1 MTENVACSCPRR
13 GTANLAQSEFMVLAP
28 SLVDERQTAN
38 RKCEAPL
45 RHRLRAGFHPKESTT
60 GTNTKQPGV
69 VIHVTDST
77 LPGPAHRPGE
87 CHHRGA
93 SDTVVALLNH
103 LIHAPD
109 LPRWHAAANEITTVL
124 LVRSICVFSGA
135 SPGGQAEYAA
145 AAQELG
151 AELAARHIRLVYG
164 GASVG
169 LMGVVADSAL
179 AAGGEV
185 IGVIPQQLVDREV
198 VHRGLSDLR
207 ITSSMHERKALMAE
221 LSDGFVALPGGYGT
235 LEEFAEVLT
244 WSQLGLQCKPCGLL
258 NVADF
263 YRPLLEFF
271 DHAVNEQFVCAEHR
285 DLILADTDAA
295 RLLDALD
302 SWVPLARVERPR
314 GGGEKSWVYGR
325 PSG

>member
-1 MTENVACSCPRR
+1 
-13 GTANLAQSEFMVLAP
+13 
-28 SLVDERQTAN
+28 
-38 RKCEAPL
+38 
-45 RHRLRAGFHPKESTT
+45 
-60 GTNTKQPGV
+60 
-69 VIHVTDST
+69 
-77 LPGPAHRPGE
+77 
-87 CHHRGA
+87 
-93 SDTVVALLNH
+93 
-103 LIHAPD
+103 
-109 LPRWHAAANEITTVL
+109 
-124 LVRSICVFSGA
+124 VRSICVFSGA
-135 SPGGQAEYAA
+135 SPGSQAQYAA

-198 VHRGLSDLR
+198 AHQGLSDLR

-263 YRPLLEFF
+263 YRPLLQFF
-271 DHAVNEQFVCAEHR
+271 DHAVNEQFVRAEHR

-302 SWVPLARVERPR
+302 SWVPPQEWRILAAAAKNLGYAAGHPVERDPR
-314 GGGEKSWVYGR
+314 RG
-325 PSG
+325 